1 MKKILEVYNLET
13 SFFTKYETIRA
24 VQDVSFFVNEGET
37 FGLVGESGCG
47 KSVLC
52 RSILRLVRDPGKITN
67 GTILY
72 KDKDLLKLTDNEMI
86 NIRGKE
92 IGMIFQEPMT
102 ALNPVL
108 SIKEQIYESFKEDNI
123 SSAQKHKLAVE
134 LLTLVGIPSAEQ
146 RLKEY
151 PHQFSGGMRQRAMIA
166 IALASRPQLLLADEP
181 TTALDVTIQDQIIK
195 LINRLKKDLNM
206 SIIIVTH
213 DLGVVA
219 EMCDRVAVMYAG
231 KIMETT
237 DTLTLFSQPK
247 HPYTLGLINSIPH
260 NASSEEKLVSIEGNP
275 PNLSDL
281 PKGCPFY
288 PRCSYREDICHEEM
302 PELIKINDHHS
313 SRCHFID
320 KLKYAKGL
328 IEI

>member
-1 MKKILEVYNLET
+1 MKKILEVRNVET
-13 SFFTKYETIRA
+13 SFFTKYETVSA
-24 VQDVSFFVNEGET
+24 VQDVSFSVNEGET

-52 RSILRLVRDPGKITN
+52 KSILRLIREPGKITN
-67 GTILY
+67 GSILY
-72 KDKDLLKLTDNEMI
+72 KDQDILQLSEKEFTKY
-86 NIRGKE
+86 RGKE

-108 SIKEQIYESFKEDNI
+108 SIKEQIYESFKEKNL
-123 SSAQKHKLAVE
+123 SKSEKYNKAVE
-134 LLTLVGIPSAEQ
+134 LLRMVGIPSAEQ

-166 IALASRPQLLLADEP
+166 IALASQPNLLLADEP

-231 KIMETT
+231 KVMEIT
-237 DTLTLFSQPK
+237 DTLTLFSKPK
-247 HPYTLGLINSIPH
+247 HPYTIGLINSIP
-260 NASSEEKLVSIEGNP
+260 NNISCGEKLVPIEGNP
-275 PNLSDL
+275 PNLSNL

-288 PRCSYREDICHEEM
+288 PRCGYAEDICNEVM
-302 PELIKINDHHS
+302 PELINIDETHS

-320 KLKYAKGL
+320 KLQNAKGL
-328 IEI
+328 ISI